1 MIILHRGANVWN
13 SLPWKLLFFP
23 NVIYL
28 WAQRWSQKVS
38 IFFPSFFFSWTIG
51 IRYGETA
58 VCSDLSATG
67 INFHIP
73 LNHKIEAI
81 KASLASHYTS
91 TCRSFI
97 VRQHRSFP
105 SLSSPLL
112 FSSLVTSAY
121 VLVLTGWDLIF
132 DRIPTS
138 LTQIKDSNIWTQN
151 KSVNCEFLRPWWA
164 PNYIKSLNKSQ

>member
-1 MIILHRGANVWN
+1 MCEIHCRESYYFSQTLSTFERNGGLRKSA
-13 SLPWKLLFFP
+13 FFSP
-23 NVIYL
+23 L
-28 WAQRWSQKVS
+28 
-38 IFFPSFFFSWTIG
+38 FFSWTIG
-51 IRYGETA
+51 IRDGETA

-112 FSSLVTSAY
+112 FSSLFTSAY

-151 KSVNCEFLRPWWA
+151 KSVNCEFLRPW
-164 PNYIKSLNKSQ
+164 

>member
-1 MIILHRGANVWN
+1 MKFTAVKAIIFPKRY
-13 SLPWKLLFFP
+13 LPFSAT
-23 NVIYL
+23 VVS
-28 WAQRWSQKVS
+28 ASQ
-38 IFFPSFFFSWTIG
+38 WTIG
-51 IRYGETA
+51 IRDGGTA

-97 VRQHRSFP
+97 ICQHRSFP

-112 FSSLVTSAY
+112 LSSLIFSPHICMC
-121 VLVLTGWDLIF
+121 LLTGWDLIF

-138 LTQIKDSNIWTQN
+138 LTQIKVSNI
-151 KSVNCEFLRPWWA
+151 
-164 PNYIKSLNKSQ
+164 

>member
-1 MIILHRGANVWN
+1 MCEIHCRE
-13 SLPWKLLFFP
+13 SYYFSP

-28 WAQRWSQKVS
+28 SAQRWSQQVS
-38 IFFPSFFFSWTIG
+38 IPPIFFPWTIG
-51 IRYGETA
+51 IRDGETA

-97 VRQHRSFP
+97 VCQHRSFP

-112 FSSLVTSAY
+112 LSSLLTSAY
-121 VLVLTGWDLIF
+121 VLILTGWDLIF

-138 LTQIKDSNIWTQN
+138 LTQIKVSNI
-151 KSVNCEFLRPWWA
+151 
-164 PNYIKSLNKSQ
+164 